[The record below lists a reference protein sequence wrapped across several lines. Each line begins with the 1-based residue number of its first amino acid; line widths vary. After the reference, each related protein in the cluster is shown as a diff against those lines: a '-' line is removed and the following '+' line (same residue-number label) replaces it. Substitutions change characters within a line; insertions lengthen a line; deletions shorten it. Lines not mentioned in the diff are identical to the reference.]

1 MDEAR
6 GSPTPLDGL
15 CLPVVRPELRDDV
28 CTHPP
33 RGPTLKALYGY
44 VRPHRWAVVLGLLC
58 APVLASLSA
67 VLLGVTL
74 GVVAVVG
81 VGVAPVIPKIGRP
94 PSAGDRSRRGGGAQG
109 VAPWRAQRSGTD
121 ERNFVNTAS
130 APTTDET
137 SLSARETLKALYV
150 YVRPHRRAVAL
161 GLLCALVGA
170 AGGLLQP
177 LATKALVDRLAS
189 GDTIAGILVALTVL
203 VVLGTAVEA
212 FGAYV
217 LERTAESVVLAARRT
232 LVGRLLRLRIAEW
245 ERIPPGDLMSRVTS
259 DTTLL
264 RSVST
269 QAVVSA
275 ATGAVAFVA
284 AVVVMAFLDVVLL
297 GVTLGVVVLVGG
309 AVMLVMPRI
318 ARATERAQDAVGEI
332 SVVLERALG
341 AFRTVKASGAEERET
356 ARVEAAA
363 RRAWR
368 HGVQSAKW
376 EAVAGS
382 ADELAV
388 QLAFLAVL
396 GVGGARVAS
405 GEIPVS
411 TLIAFLLYLFYL
423 IEPVSRLV
431 DAASQYQEGAAAISR
446 IAQVERLAVEPV
458 EPVEPTAGPKDA
470 LPRQGAAVPG
480 PASVRF
486 EDVSFRYRPGRPYVQ
501 RQVSFEVPGAGM
513 TAFVGPSGAGKSTVF
528 ALVERFYEADGGR
541 VLVDGKDV
549 RDWSL
554 SELRSAIGYV
564 EQDAPVL
571 AGTLRENLVFAAPG
585 ATDDDIR
592 DVVARTR
599 LDTLAERLP
608 HGLDTPVGHRGS
620 KLSGGERQRIAI
632 ARTLLRR
639 PRLLLLDEATSQ
651 LDAVNELALRD
662 VIVEVALETTVLVVA
677 HRLST
682 VTGADRI
689 VVMDAGRVRA
699 VGTHE
704 QLVGEDRLYAR
715 LAATQLLAPAR

>member
-1 MDEAR
+1 MNTASAPATDETSLTSGQTAK
-6 GSPTPLDGL
+6 D
-15 CLPVVRPELRDDV
+15 
-28 CTHPP
+28 
-33 RGPTLKALYGY
+33 LYAY
-44 VRPHRWAVVLGLLC
+44 VRPHRW
-58 APVLASLSA
+58 
-67 VLLGVTL
+67 
-74 GVVAVVG
+74 
-81 VGVAPVIPKIGRP
+81 
-94 PSAGDRSRRGGGAQG
+94 
-109 VAPWRAQRSGTD
+109 
-121 ERNFVNTAS
+121 
-130 APTTDET
+130 
-137 SLSARETLKALYV
+137 
-150 YVRPHRRAVAL
+150 AVAL
-161 GLLCALVGA
+161 GLLCALLGA

-177 LATKALVDRLAS
+177 LATKTLVDRLAS
-189 GDTIAGILVALTVL
+189 GDTIAGILIALTALVL
-203 VVLGTAVEA
+203 LGTAAEA

-264 RSVST
+264 RAVST

-275 ATGAVAFVA
+275 ATGAVTFVA

-309 AVMLVMPRI
+309 AAALVMPQI
-318 ARATERAQDAVGEI
+318 ARATERAQEAVGEI
-332 SVVLERALG
+332 SVALERSLG
-341 AFRTVKASGAEERET
+341 AFRTVKACGAEERET

-368 HGVQSAKW
+368 HGVKSAKW

-396 GVGGARVAS
+396 AVGGARVAS

-431 DAASQYQEGAAAISR
+431 DAVSSYQEGAVAISR
-446 IAQVERLAVEPV
+446 IAQAKRLSTEPAHRR
-458 EPVEPTAGPKDA
+458 TG
-470 LPRQGAAVPG
+470 AVPG
-480 PASVRF
+480 QVPTVPAPASVRF
-486 EDVSFRYRPGRPYVQ
+486 EDVSFRYRPGLPYVHE
-501 RQVSFEVPGAGM
+501 QVSFEVPGAGM

-528 ALVERFYEADGGR
+528 ALIERFHEVTGGR
-541 VLVDGKDV
+541 VLVDGEDV
-549 RDWSL
+549 RHWPL
-554 SELRSAIGYV
+554 PRLRSAIGYV

-592 DVVARTR
+592 DVLAQTK
-599 LDTLAERLP
+599 LDTLVDRLP

-620 KLSGGERQRIAI
+620 KLSGGERQRVAI
-632 ARTLLRR
+632 ARALLRK

-662 VIVEVALETTVLVVA
+662 VIAEVAREITVLVVA

-682 VTGADRI
+682 VTDADRI

-704 QLVGEDRLYAR
+704 ELVDQDGLYAR

>member
-1 MDEAR
+1 M
-6 GSPTPLDGL
+6 
-15 CLPVVRPELRDDV
+15 
-28 CTHPP
+28 
-33 RGPTLKALYGY
+33 
-44 VRPHRWAVVLGLLC
+44 
-58 APVLASLSA
+58 
-67 VLLGVTL
+67 
-74 GVVAVVG
+74 
-81 VGVAPVIPKIGRP
+81 
-94 PSAGDRSRRGGGAQG
+94 
-109 VAPWRAQRSGTD
+109 
-121 ERNFVNTAS
+121 NTAS

-137 SLSARETLKALYV
+137 PLSTRETIKALYA
-150 YVRPHRRAVAL
+150 YVRPHRWAVAL

-177 LATKALVDRLAS
+177 LATKTLVDRLAS
-189 GDTIAGILVALTVL
+189 GETITGILIALTVL
-203 VVLGTAVEA
+203 VLLGTAVEA

-245 ERIPPGDLMSRVTS
+245 ERVPPGDLMSRVTS

-264 RSVST
+264 RAVST

-284 AVVVMAFLDVVLL
+284 AIVMMAFLDVVLL

-309 AVMLVMPRI
+309 AAALVMPHI
-318 ARATERAQDAVGEI
+318 AGATERAQEAVGEI
-332 SVVLERALG
+332 SVALERSLG

-368 HGVQSAKW
+368 HGVKSAKW

-431 DAASQYQEGAAAISR
+431 DAVSRYQEGAAAISR
-446 IAQVERLAVEPV
+446 IAQVEHLST
-458 EPVEPTAGPKDA
+458 EPTGRRTGT
-470 LPRQGAAVPG
+470 LPRQVATVSG

-486 EDVSFRYRPGRPYVQ
+486 EDVSFRYRPDLPYTH
-501 RQVSFEVPGAGM
+501 RQVSFEVPRTGM

-528 ALVERFYEADGGR
+528 ALIERFYEATGGR
-541 VLVDGKDV
+541 ILVDGKDV

-554 SELRSAIGYV
+554 AELRSAIGYV

-592 DVVARTR
+592 DVLARTK
-599 LDTLAERLP
+599 LDTLVGRLP

-632 ARTLLRR
+632 ARALLRG

-662 VIVEVALETTVLVVA
+662 VVAEVARETTVLVVA

-689 VVMDAGRVRA
+689 VVMESGRVRS

-704 QLVGEDRLYAR
+704 ELATQDRLYAR
-715 LAATQLLAPAR
+715 LAATQLLATAR

>member
-1 MDEAR
+1 
-6 GSPTPLDGL
+6 
-15 CLPVVRPELRDDV
+15 
-28 CTHPP
+28 
-33 RGPTLKALYGY
+33 
-44 VRPHRWAVVLGLLC
+44 
-58 APVLASLSA
+58 
-67 VLLGVTL
+67 
-74 GVVAVVG
+74 
-81 VGVAPVIPKIGRP
+81 
-94 PSAGDRSRRGGGAQG
+94 
-109 VAPWRAQRSGTD
+109 
-121 ERNFVNTAS
+121 
-130 APTTDET
+130 
-137 SLSARETLKALYV
+137 
-150 YVRPHRRAVAL
+150 
-161 GLLCALVGA
+161 
-170 AGGLLQP
+170 
-177 LATKALVDRLAS
+177 
-189 GDTIAGILVALTVL
+189 
-203 VVLGTAVEA
+203 
-212 FGAYV
+212 
-217 LERTAESVVLAARRT
+217 
-232 LVGRLLRLRIAEW
+232 LRLRIAEW

-264 RSVST
+264 RAVST

-275 ATGAVAFVA
+275 ATGVVAFVA
-284 AVVVMAFLDVVLL
+284 AVVMMAYLDVVLL
-297 GVTLGVVVLVGG
+297 GVTLLVVVLVGG
-309 AVMLVMPRI
+309 AVALVMPRI
-318 ARATERAQDAVGEI
+318 AQATQRSQEAVGEI
-332 SVVLERALG
+332 STVLERAFG

-368 HGVQSAKW
+368 HGVKSAKW

-396 GVGGARVAS
+396 AVGGARVAS

-431 DAASQYQEGAAAISR
+431 DAGSSYQEGAAALSR
-446 IAQVERLAVEPV
+446 IAQVERLATESADRR
-458 EPVEPTAGPKDA
+458 TGA
-470 LPRQGAAVPG
+470 LPRQGAPVPG
-480 PASVRF
+480 PSSVRF
-486 EDVSFRYRPGRPYVQ
+486 EDVCFRYRPGQPYVHQ
-501 RQVSFEVPGAGM
+501 QVSFEVPGTGM

-528 ALVERFYEADGGR
+528 ALLERFHETTGGR

-592 DVVARTR
+592 DVLARTK
-599 LDTLAERLP
+599 LDTLVERLP

-620 KLSGGERQRIAI
+620 KLSGGERQRVAI
-632 ARTLLRR
+632 ARALLRR

-662 VIVEVALETTVLVVA
+662 VVAEVARETTVLVVA

-689 VVMDAGRVRA
+689 VVMDSGQVRA

-704 QLVGEDRLYAR
+704 ELVARDRLYAQ
-715 LAATQLLAPAR
+715 LAATQFLAPAR

>member
-1 MDEAR
+1 M
-6 GSPTPLDGL
+6 
-15 CLPVVRPELRDDV
+15 
-28 CTHPP
+28 
-33 RGPTLKALYGY
+33 
-44 VRPHRWAVVLGLLC
+44 
-58 APVLASLSA
+58 
-67 VLLGVTL
+67 
-74 GVVAVVG
+74 
-81 VGVAPVIPKIGRP
+81 
-94 PSAGDRSRRGGGAQG
+94 
-109 VAPWRAQRSGTD
+109 
-121 ERNFVNTAS
+121 NTAS
-130 APTTDET
+130 APTTDEP
-137 SLSARETLKALYV
+137 SLSARQTVKALGA

-161 GLLCALVGA
+161 GLLCALVGT

-177 LATKALVDRLAS
+177 LATKALVDRLTS
-189 GDTIAGILVALTVL
+189 GETIAGIVIALTVL

-232 LVGRLLRLRIAEW
+232 LVGRLLRLRLSEW

-264 RSVST
+264 RAVST

-284 AVVVMAFLDVVLL
+284 AIVMMAYLDVVLL
-297 GVTLGVVVLVGG
+297 GVTLGVVVSVGG
-309 AVMLVMPRI
+309 AAALVMPRI
-318 ARATERAQDAVGEI
+318 ARATERSQRAVGEL
-332 SVVLERALG
+332 SVGLERSLG

-368 HGVQSAKW
+368 HGVKSAKW

-396 GVGGARVAS
+396 AVGGARVAS
-405 GEIPVS
+405 GAIPVS

-423 IEPVSRLV
+423 IEPVSKLV
-431 DAASQYQEGAAAISR
+431 DAVTSYQEGAAAISR
-446 IAQVERLAVEPV
+446 IAAVERLSAESPARR
-458 EPVEPTAGPKDA
+458 TGA
-470 LPRQGAAVPG
+470 LPRQGTTAPG

-486 EDVSFRYRPGRPYVQ
+486 EDVSFRYRPGLPYIHQ
-501 RQVSFEVPGAGM
+501 EVSFEVPAAGM

-528 ALVERFYEADGGR
+528 ALIERFYDVTGGR
-541 VLVDGKDV
+541 VLVDGEDV

-554 SELRSAIGYV
+554 GELRSAIGYV

-585 ATDDDIR
+585 ATDDALR
-592 DVVARTR
+592 EVLARTG
-599 LDTLAERLP
+599 LDALIERLP

-620 KLSGGERQRIAI
+620 KLSGGERQRIAV
-632 ARTLLRR
+632 ARAVLRK

-662 VIVEVALETTVLVVA
+662 VVADMARETTVLVVA

-689 VVMDAGRVRA
+689 VVMDGGRVRA

-704 QLVGEDRLYAR
+704 ELLTQDRLYAQ
-715 LAATQLLAPAR
+715 LAATQLLPSTPYTIDHVN

>member
-1 MDEAR
+1 MNTASALTTDET
-6 GSPTPLDGL
+6 SPS
-15 CLPVVRPELRDDV
+15 VRETV
-28 CTHPP
+28 
-33 RGPTLKALYGY
+33 KALGAY
-44 VRPHRWAVVLGLLC
+44 VRPHRW
-58 APVLASLSA
+58 
-67 VLLGVTL
+67 
-74 GVVAVVG
+74 
-81 VGVAPVIPKIGRP
+81 
-94 PSAGDRSRRGGGAQG
+94 
-109 VAPWRAQRSGTD
+109 
-121 ERNFVNTAS
+121 
-130 APTTDET
+130 
-137 SLSARETLKALYV
+137 
-150 YVRPHRRAVAL
+150 AVAL
-161 GLLCALVGA
+161 GLLCALAGA

-189 GDTIAGILVALTVL
+189 GETIAGILVALTVL
-203 VVLGTAVEA
+203 VLLGTAVEA

-232 LVGRLLRLRIAEW
+232 LAGRLMRLRIAEW

-264 RSVST
+264 RAVST
-269 QAVVSA
+269 HAVVSA
-275 ATGAVAFVA
+275 ATGAVSFVA
-284 AVVVMAFLDVVLL
+284 AIVMMAYLDVVLL
-297 GVTLGVVVLVGG
+297 GVTLGVVAVVGG

-318 ARATERAQDAVGEI
+318 ARATERSQEAVGDI
-332 SVVLERALG
+332 SIVLERALG

-363 RRAWR
+363 QRAWR
-368 HGVQSAKW
+368 HGVKSAKW

-423 IEPVSRLV
+423 IEPVSKLI
-431 DAASQYQEGAAAISR
+431 DAVTSYQEGAAAISR
-446 IAQVERLAVEPV
+446 IAQVEHLAT
-458 EPVEPTAGPKDA
+458 EPTARRQA
-470 LPRQGAAVPG
+470 LPGQARPTRPAAVPG
-480 PASVRF
+480 PVSVRF
-486 EDVSFRYRPGRPYVQ
+486 EDVSFRYRPGLPYTH
-501 RQVSFEVPGAGM
+501 RQVSFDVPRTGM

-528 ALVERFYEADGGR
+528 ALIERFYDATDGR
-541 VLVDGKDV
+541 VLVDGTDV
-549 RDWSL
+549 QDWPL
-554 SELRSAIGYV
+554 PELRSVIGHV

-592 DVVARTR
+592 DALARTR
-599 LDTLAERLP
+599 LDTLVERLP

-620 KLSGGERQRIAI
+620 KLSGGERQRIAL
-632 ARTLLRR
+632 ARALLRK

-651 LDAVNELALRD
+651 LDAVNERAVRD
-662 VIVEVALETTVLVVA
+662 AITEVARETTVLVVA

-689 VVMDAGRVRA
+689 VVMDGGHVRS

-704 QLVGEDRLYAR
+704 ELVTLDRLYAQ
-715 LAATQLLAPAR
+715 LAATQLLTPAT

>member
-1 MDEAR
+1 M
-6 GSPTPLDGL
+6 
-15 CLPVVRPELRDDV
+15 
-28 CTHPP
+28 
-33 RGPTLKALYGY
+33 
-44 VRPHRWAVVLGLLC
+44 
-58 APVLASLSA
+58 
-67 VLLGVTL
+67 
-74 GVVAVVG
+74 
-81 VGVAPVIPKIGRP
+81 
-94 PSAGDRSRRGGGAQG
+94 
-109 VAPWRAQRSGTD
+109 
-121 ERNFVNTAS
+121 NTAS
-130 APTTDET
+130 APRTDET
-137 SLSARETLKALYV
+137 SLSARGTVKALWA
-150 YVRPHRRAVAL
+150 YVRPHRWAVAL

-177 LATKALVDRLAS
+177 LATKMLVDRLAS
-189 GDTIAGILVALTVL
+189 GGTIAGILIALTVL
-203 VVLGTAVEA
+203 VLLGTAVEA

-232 LVGRLLRLRIAEW
+232 LVGRLLRLRLAEW
-245 ERIPPGDLMSRVTS
+245 ERVPPGDLMSRVTS

-264 RSVST
+264 RAVST

-284 AVVVMAFLDVVLL
+284 AVVMMAFLDVVLL
-297 GVTLGVVVLVGG
+297 GVTLVVVVLVGG
-309 AVMLVMPRI
+309 AVALVMPKI
-318 ARATERAQDAVGEI
+318 ARATERSQEAVGEI
-332 SVVLERALG
+332 SVALERALG

-368 HGVQSAKW
+368 HGVKSAKW

-396 GVGGARVAS
+396 AVGGARVAS

-423 IEPVSRLV
+423 IEPVAKLV
-431 DAASQYQEGAAAISR
+431 DAVSSYQEGAAAISR
-446 IAQVERLAVEPV
+446 IAQVESLST
-458 EPVEPTAGPKDA
+458 EPTERTETARREGVLPEQRAA
-470 LPRQGAAVPG
+470 LPG

-486 EDVSFRYRPGRPYVQ
+486 EDVSFRYGAGLPYVHQ
-501 RQVSFEVPGAGM
+501 QVSFEVPGTGM

-528 ALVERFYEADGGR
+528 ALIERFHEATGGR
-541 VLVDGKDV
+541 VMVDGRDV
-549 RDWSL
+549 QDWSL

-571 AGTLRENLVFAAPG
+571 AGTLRENLVFAAAG

-592 DVVARTR
+592 DVLARTK
-599 LDTLAERLP
+599 LDALVERLP

-632 ARTLLRR
+632 ARALLRK

-662 VIVEVALETTVLVVA
+662 VISEVARETTVLVVA

-689 VVMDAGRVRA
+689 VVMESGRVRS

-704 QLVGEDRLYAR
+704 ELVGQDRLYTR
-715 LAATQLLAPAR
+715 LAATQLLAPA